1 MPIEI
6 LVGVDAGATKTEAIA
21 IGVDGTYIGSGR
33 SGPSNPASVG
43 VEISCINICESIVS
57 SIRGRRVE
65 EITLIGIG
73 LAGWAG
79 GAWDRDLVSCISNRI
94 GVSRDSIS
102 IAEDIEVAH
111 YSAFLGGEG
120 IVAILGTGSNFLG
133 KAGDRVIRVGGWGHI
148 LGDEGSGWRIGLLGL
163 QMVFKSIDGRIGPTA
178 LVSRAY
184 KHYGVDSHRE
194 LLRIIYS
201 SKDIKSLIASFASE
215 VFQAAREGDKT
226 AIEILR
232 LEAREIAI
240 AYRAMVENIG
250 FQRLAIVGSTYK
262 VNKDI
267 WAPMIREAIAEIT
280 GRIIEIIEPRVR
292 QPCASIL
299 LALNRRSRE
308 IRLERI
314 PPECTHTGDPWHQT
328 H

>member
-57 SIRGRRVE
+57 SIRGRRAE

-79 GAWDRDLVSCISNRI
+79 GVWDRDLISCISNRI

-102 IAEDIEVAH
+102 IAEDIDVAH

-120 IVAILGTGSNFLG
+120 VVAILGTGSNFLG
-133 KAGDRVIRVGGWGHI
+133 KAGGRVIRVGGLGHI

-163 QMVFKSIDGRIGPTA
+163 QMVFKSIDGRIGPTT
-178 LVSRAY
+178 LVTKAY
-184 KHYGVDSHRE
+184 KHYRVDSHKE

-215 VFQAAREGDKT
+215 VFQAAKEGDKT

-232 LEAREIAI
+232 QEAREIAL
-240 AYRAMVENIG
+240 AYRAIVENIG
-250 FQRLAIVGSTYK
+250 SQMLAIVGSTYK
-262 VNKDI
+262 MNKDI
-267 WAPMIREAIAEIT
+267 WAPIIREAIAEVT
-280 GRIIEIIEPRVR
+280 GKIVEIIEPMIK
-292 QPCASIL
+292 QPCASIM
-299 LALNRRSRE
+299 LALNRKSRK
-308 IRLERI
+308 INLERI
-314 PPECTHTGDPWHQT
+314 PPECVQPQDP
-328 H
+328 